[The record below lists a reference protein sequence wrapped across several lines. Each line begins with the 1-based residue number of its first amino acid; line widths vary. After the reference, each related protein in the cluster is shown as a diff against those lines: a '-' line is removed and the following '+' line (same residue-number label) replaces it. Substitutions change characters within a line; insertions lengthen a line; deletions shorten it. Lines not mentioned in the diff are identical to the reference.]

1 MIHPASERETS
12 RWIKDNSCLPEFLD
26 LTRSRDLERKT
37 LYRIGNCLGKR
48 QAEIEKHLFRRERDL
63 LNIPATIVFH
73 DLSNIHCTGQHHDQG
88 LRRFGRS
95 KQRRNDCPL
104 VTLALV
110 LDEKGFPRSS
120 EVLPGNVGE
129 AKTLEAALKNL
140 EEVHGCRDPNNR
152 PTVIMDAGISTNDN
166 LKFLKENG
174 YDWICI
180 SRKAREVPPDRAPD
194 STLHTKAKHLVEAWR
209 ISDKDADELQLYAR
223 SEGRRQT
230 EASILARRR
239 SKLEAELQYLHD
251 GLSLPRRMKRHD
263 RILEKIGRLK
273 ERYSGVASQYM
284 ITIERTG
291 DTATA
296 VRFKRQDKAE
306 LADAAA
312 GFCVL
317 RTSHTDWEAEKI
329 LRTYWQL
336 TDLENTGN

>member
-1 MIHPASERETS
+1 MSELDTRRALALVAAKMIHPASERETS
-12 RWIKDNSCLPEFLD
+12 RWIKDNSSLPELLD

-37 LYRIGNCLGKR
+37 LYRIGDCLGKR

-63 LNIPATIVFH
+63 LNIPATIVFY
-73 DLSNIHCTGQHHDQG
+73 DLSNTHCTGQHHDQG

-110 LDEKGFPRSS
+110 LDEKGFLRSS

-152 PTVIMDAGISTNDN
+152 PTVIMDAGISTDDN

-209 ISDKDADELQLYAR
+209 ISDKDADELQLY
-223 SEGRRQT
+223 
-230 EASILARRR
+230 
-239 SKLEAELQYLHD
+239 
-251 GLSLPRRMKRHD
+251 
-263 RILEKIGRLK
+263 
-273 ERYSGVASQYM
+273 V
-284 ITIERTG
+284 
-291 DTATA
+291 
-296 VRFKRQDKAE
+296 
-306 LADAAA
+306 
-312 GFCVL
+312 
-317 RTSHTDWEAEKI
+317 
-329 LRTYWQL
+329 
-336 TDLENTGN
+336 

>member
-1 MIHPASERETS
+1 M
-12 RWIKDNSCLPEFLD
+12 
-26 LTRSRDLERKT
+26 
-37 LYRIGNCLGKR
+37 
-48 QAEIEKHLFRRERDL
+48 
-63 LNIPATIVFH
+63 
-73 DLSNIHCTGQHHDQG
+73 
-88 LRRFGRS
+88 
-95 KQRRNDCPL
+95 
-104 VTLALV
+104 
-110 LDEKGFPRSS
+110 
-120 EVLPGNVGE
+120 PGNVGE

-152 PTVIMDAGISTNDN
+152 PTVIMDAGIATDDN

-180 SRKAREVPPDRAPD
+180 SKKARGAPPDRAPD

-230 EASILARRR
+230 EASILARQR

-263 RILEKIGRLK
+263 RVLEKIGRLK
-273 ERYSGVASQYM
+273 ERYSGVASQYK
-284 ITIERTG
+284 IRIERTG

-296 VRFKRQDKAE
+296 VRFKRQDQAE

-312 GFCVL
+312 GSCVL
-317 RTSHTDWEAEKI
+317 RTSHTDWDAEKI
-329 LRTYWQL
+329 LRTYWRL
-336 TDLENTGN
+336 TDLENTFRQLKSELGLRPIWHSTDARISAHLFITVLAYHAVHLIRTRLRDNDINLRWDSIRNRMASWERITTTQQNRPVSRWSCDRWSCDRMHAHQMRPQQSPAM